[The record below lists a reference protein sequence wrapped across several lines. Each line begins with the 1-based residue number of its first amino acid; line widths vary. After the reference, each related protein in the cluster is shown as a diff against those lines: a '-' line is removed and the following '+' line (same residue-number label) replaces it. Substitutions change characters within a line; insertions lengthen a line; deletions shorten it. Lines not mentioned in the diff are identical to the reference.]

1 MMELFRGWLLGIVAT
16 ALILAVIYTVIPA
29 GKFRAAARF
38 TGGLVLLLAVL
49 GPLGQLNPGWNT
61 AYDDYAGQIQ
71 RRIDDYREENLN
83 RTRDIIAGQ
92 IAAYISDKGN
102 EMGIDCHPTVTTR
115 LEDGVP
121 LPDTV
126 TMDIPLDEELAAC
139 IAADLG
145 IPRERQIWQER

>member
-1 MMELFRGWLLGIVAT
+1 MELFRGWLLGIVAT
-16 ALILAVIYTVIPA
+16 ALILAVIYTLVPS
-29 GKFRAAARF
+29 GKFRTTARF

-49 GPLGQLNPGWNT
+49 GPLGRLNPGWDMT
-61 AYDDYAGQIQ
+61 FSDYADQIQ
-71 RRIDDYREENLN
+71 RQIDGYRTENLDK
-83 RTRDIIAGQ
+83 TRNIIAGQ
-92 IAAYISDKGN
+92 IAAYISDKGK

-126 TMDIPLDEELAAC
+126 TMDIPLNESLAAC
-139 IAADLG
+139 ITADLG